1 MEADNGLPFRR
12 DNLLSRLILILSIRY
27 SAALLRLPGRFA
39 TRGRLKNKSPAKRQ
53 GFVDDAVNPPSD
65 LFFQNLAQGCQ
76 LAAADGKG
84 FGYVQNL
91 RAPNGVALV
100 FFFIQADKAV

>member
-1 MEADNGLPFRR
+1 MAHRDKVRIADSV
-12 DNLLSRLILILSIRY
+12 LSRLIPILSIRHF
-27 SAALLRLPGRFA
+27 AALFQLPNQFA

-53 GFVDDAVNPPSD
+53 GFVDDGVNPLSD

-84 FGYVQNL
+84 FRYVQNL
-91 RAPNGVALV
+91 RAPNGIAFV
-100 FFFIQADKAV
+100 FLFIQADKAV

>member
-1 MEADNGLPFRR
+1 MLP
-12 DNLLSRLILILSIRY
+12 RLILILSIRY
-27 SAALLRLPGRFA
+27 SAALLRLPNQFT

-76 LAAADGKG
+76 LTAADGKG

-91 RAPNGVALV
+91 RTPNGIAFV
-100 FFFIQADKAV
+100 FLFIQADKAV

>member
-1 MEADNGLPFRR
+1 M
-12 DNLLSRLILILSIRY
+12 LSRLILILSIRY
-27 SAALLRLPGRFA
+27 SAALLRLPVRL
-39 TRGRLKNKSPAKRQ
+39 TKRGRLKNKSPAKRQ
-53 GFVDDAVNPPSD
+53 GFVDDAAKPPSD

-91 RAPNGVALV
+91 RPPNGIALV
-100 FFFIQADKAV
+100 FLFIQADKAV

>member
-1 MEADNGLPFRR
+1 M
-12 DNLLSRLILILSIRY
+12 LSRLILILSIRY
-27 SAALLRLPGRFA
+27 FAALFRLPDWFT

-76 LAAADGKG
+76 LTAADGKG

-91 RAPNGVALV
+91 RTPNGVALV
-100 FFFIQADKAV
+100 LFFIQADKAV